1 MGNPRLES
9 SHYLSKLACYRL
21 TEHLRGVENMNGTF
35 NSRGCNFVAGS
46 RYAGKGKKVTTVYNL
61 FP

>member
-35 NSRGCNFVAGS
+35 NSRGAILS
-46 RYAGKGKKVTTVYNL
+46 RAQVMQEKGKK
-61 FP
+61 

>member
-9 SHYLSKLACYRL
+9 SHYLSKLACYRPCYRL

-35 NSRGCNFVAGS
+35 NSRGAILLRAQVMQE
-46 RYAGKGKKVTTVYNL
+46 KGKK
-61 FP
+61 